1 MDSSEFTDPDN
12 TTRIEQTNARV
23 RNKRIALVGEGRF
36 FWVLVVLLAAVIVLD
51 TFGLPRLMRLSW
63 VHQNAPMFFRS
74 ICDPNTLGPSGGFAW
89 ALIGLL
95 ILTMSALQFIAPR
108 NVNWGFAFFVI
119 TAVFCQYYIAKNSSI
134 ANVME
139 SGLIGEIWDVRID
152 CGTAQSVPREQAV
165 NFRYDP
171 EGVEGQGSADVPI
184 RFTTMLVANLGLLA
198 IFTAITFGCSLVA
211 AIFRILKRPA
221 KQDGPIGG
229 IFGYIA
235 RGPVERAI
243 LVQTAILSFTFVIAG
258 PLLVMLFALDP
269 ISGQGGTDFTKA
281 VNDLLWIGPAVFLAD
296 LARVALFAPEPE
308 TNVNSSRNQADED
321 VDTLFLPQVLNDLC
335 NTFGARISS
344 NYALQPSPSTK
355 RVPASIS
362 ASDFAEDTDIPALGN
377 GNLHFETLTD
387 WHYDLIVEVMN
398 RRVFDRGRT
407 ALLICPVDVVGS
419 VHSAMTKGFAKNPGH
434 NVVTWWCF
442 GNPLPEDQDM
452 NLILVTPESLEA
464 LAAQV
469 FEYRDFFHLLGGVFI
484 LNLHKMDLGLLHI
497 SLRRLERHVAS
508 PSDMVAILQSEIRR
522 KMPDWS
528 KNLPL
533 LVQMTDIRRKT
544 RPEVNEAIPQ
554 HVTFLAPKAAE
565 NFAAGIKNW
574 PIGPRALL
582 HVAKSE
588 SRALSYF
595 FDINTQHVRS
605 FWADTIM
612 EALRNDGNIQA
623 VQWGDGICAPVLVP
637 EHHEHPVALLMD
649 TSNLVNLLGSDVG
662 TPGALESL
670 RLVSVGGYPGAS
682 FLMDKIAQAMSSAS
696 SDSERREAIT
706 QLQGSYCS
714 IAPAP
719 VGGPI
724 ELALM
729 IRQEFL
735 SVNRAKTGQYKRAE
749 GYKSLTQERISTMW
763 DKSSPA
769 LKQLQ
774 ISNTK
779 AGLEKLFRVMLQT
792 DSEQKILSASQTE
805 HRSYEY
811 ALTSVALGRVNA
823 LTTLE
828 LSIQN
833 QKAAEVRANRPER
846 LLLSDYGLSYA
857 NDTRLALGGRI
868 YKVVNVDARHR
879 KLHVRYDEEVPA
891 LPNTFVRDYGILTA
905 SPEDSSFA
913 ADTLSS
919 WLNRKCAHEIA
930 TGYLQA
936 ARRTRAFY
944 EHHNLWTPFDG
955 KTNAPNSTSISAE
968 SALQLRSSCI
978 LRLLAPVP
986 TGPRRRVL
994 SKSVKQGAIRGTVA
1008 FTLVTTLQ
1016 DVLHMCFPANAHR
1029 IAVLSPESR
1038 TVNGRGSLEE
1048 FTRNRQPRLA
1058 TLDVQGRTVHSGSGA
1073 EHVLTSLEVGQHR
1086 RLAEMFFER
1095 ARNETR
1101 EEGHKRST
1109 QMHLFIV
1116 EDSDH
1121 DLGVAK
1127 ALSDDNTFVSVVQFW
1142 RDFVAHC
1149 AADSSDNSRA
1159 AYAFGADQI
1168 ASCYDFIGA
1177 LSILDDMIA
1186 EDA

>member
-1 MDSSEFTDPDN
+1 MDNSEFTDPNN
-12 TTRIEQTNARV
+12 TTRVERTNARG
-23 RNKRIALVGEGRF
+23 RSTRIKLVGEGRF

-51 TFGLPRLMRLSW
+51 TFGLPSLMGMSW
-63 VHQNAPMFFRS
+63 VHQNAPMFFKRCAP
-74 ICDPNTLGPSGGFAW
+74 IPLGHSGGFAW

-119 TAVFCQYYIAKNSSI
+119 TAIICQYYIATNSSI
-134 ANVME
+134 ESVME
-139 SGLIGEIWDVRID
+139 REPIGKVWELRID
-152 CGTAQSVPREQAV
+152 CDTARSVKLKQAF
-165 NFRYDP
+165 NFRYNP
-171 EGVEGQGSADVPI
+171 ESDKGSADVPF

-198 IFTAITFGCSLVA
+198 IFTAITFGCSLIA
-211 AIFRILKRPA
+211 AIVRIFKRPA

-229 IFGYIA
+229 IFGFIV

-243 LVQTAILSFTFVIAG
+243 VVQTAILTFTFVIAG

-269 ISGQGGTDFTKA
+269 HSGLGGTDFTNA
-281 VNDLLWIGPAVFLAD
+281 VKNLLWIGPAVFLAD
-296 LARVALFAPEPE
+296 LARVGLFAPEPE
-308 TNVNSSRNQADED
+308 ANVNSTRKQADED
-321 VDTLFLPQVLNDLC
+321 VGTLFLPQVLNDLR

-355 RVPASIS
+355 RVPTSIL

-419 VHSAMTKGFAKNPGH
+419 VHSAMKKGFAKNPGE
-434 NVVTWWCF
+434 NIVTWWCF

-464 LAAQV
+464 LAEQV
-469 FEYRDFFHLLGGVFI
+469 FEYRDFFHLLGGIFI

-497 SLRRLERHVAS
+497 SLRRIERHVAS

-554 HVTFLAPKAAE
+554 HVAFLAPESTE
-565 NFAAGIKNW
+565 NFTAGIKNW
-574 PIGPRALL
+574 PIGQRALL

-588 SRALSYF
+588 PRALSYF
-595 FDINTQHVRS
+595 FDINTQHVSS

-612 EALRNDGNIQA
+612 EALRNDGNIQS
-623 VQWGDGICAPVLVP
+623 VQWGEGIRAPVLVP

-649 TSNLVNLLGSDVG
+649 TSNLVNQLGSDVG

-696 SDSERREAIT
+696 TDSERREAIT
-706 QLQGSYCS
+706 QLQSSYCS
-714 IAPAP
+714 IATAP

-735 SVNRAKTGQYKRAE
+735 SVTRAKTGQYKRAE
-749 GYKSLTQERISTMW
+749 DYDSLTQERISTMW

-779 AGLEKLFRVMLQT
+779 AGLEKLFRVMIQT
-792 DSEQKILSASQTE
+792 ESEQEMLSTTQTE
-805 HRSYEY
+805 HRSHEY
-811 ALTSVALGRVNA
+811 ALTFVASGKVNA

-857 NDTRLALGGRI
+857 KHTRLALGGRI
-868 YKVVNVDARHR
+868 YEVVNVDARHR

-891 LPNTFVRDYGILTA
+891 LPNTFVRDYGILTV
-905 SPEDSSFA
+905 SPEDSTFA

-968 SALQLRSSCI
+968 SVLQLRSSCI

-1038 TVNGRGSLEE
+1038 TENGRGSLEE
-1048 FTRNRQPRLA
+1048 FARNRQPRLA
-1058 TLDVQGRTVHSGSGA
+1058 TLDVPGRTVHGARGA
-1073 EHVLTSLEVGQHR
+1073 EHVLPSEVGQHR
-1086 RLAEMFFER
+1086 RLAEKFFER
-1095 ARNETR
+1095 ARTETR

-1149 AADSSDNSRA
+1149 AANSSDTSKA

-1168 ASCYDFIGA
+1168 ASCYDFDGA